1 MLDKH
6 PNIIKF
12 MRIFVDSTVEMGDS
26 LESYP
31 YMMPKQIFP
40 DGIGRNKTL
49 YLIMPQYTNSLRSY
63 LEMNK
68 HISHRT
74 RLNLLCQLCEGAAHL
89 ERNHISHRDLKAD
102 NILVRE
108 SSPNETPELVII
120 DFGSS
125 FNGQNSDMKLPFP
138 SEYTDRG
145 GNPALMAPEVKHFKI
160 TTFPRD
166 FCNQIKF

>member
-1 MLDKH
+1 
-6 PNIIKF
+6 
-12 MRIFVDSTVEMGDS
+12 
-26 LESYP
+26 
-31 YMMPKQIFP
+31 MMPKQIFP

-125 FNGQNSDMKLPFP
+125 FNGQSSDMKLPFP